1 MTKRVIVAMT
11 GLLGLPAGLVWLLWA
26 EPAQWLMTERGLVMT
41 ESLAVGQ
48 FDVVAKFT
56 IIGVVIGFIIGATV
70 STLARSDG
78 WRLVPMAMAS
88 SLLAA
93 ALCWLVVRL
102 FGPQDPH
109 GLSDVPLGE
118 LVPTQFTVDAWPAF
132 LAWPLAAVFVV
143 TVSIYMSDD
152 LPEASSPEFSPQSL
166 ES

>member
-1 MTKRVIVAMT
+1 MSKAAIVAMA
-11 GLLGLPAGLVWLLWA
+11 GLLGFPAALAWLLWG

-56 IIGVVIGFIIGATV
+56 IIGVIVGFVIGAAV
-70 STLARSDG
+70 SFRGSQYG
-78 WRLVPMAMAS
+78 WQMVPVAIAGSLIAAAMCW
-88 SLLAA
+88 LAA
-93 ALCWLVVRL
+93 RY

-109 GLSDVPLGE
+109 DVGEVPLGE

-143 TVSIYMSDD
+143 TIVIYMSDD
-152 LPEASSPEFSPQSL
+152 LDVTSPESSPQSL
-166 ES
+166 AS

>member
-1 MTKRVIVAMT
+1 SGVRGMNKRIVVAMT

-56 IIGVVIGFIIGATV
+56 IIGVVVGFMIGATV
-70 STLARSDG
+70 STLARSHG
-78 WRLVPMAMAS
+78 WWRVQIVMFS

-93 ALCWLVVRL
+93 ALSGLVVRL
-102 FGPQDPH
+102 FGPQDEH
-109 GLSDVPLGE
+109 GVADIPLGE
-118 LVPTQFTVDAWPAF
+118 LVPTQFPVDAWPAF

-143 TVSIYMSDD
+143 TIV
-152 LPEASSPEFSPQSL
+152 
-166 ES
+166 